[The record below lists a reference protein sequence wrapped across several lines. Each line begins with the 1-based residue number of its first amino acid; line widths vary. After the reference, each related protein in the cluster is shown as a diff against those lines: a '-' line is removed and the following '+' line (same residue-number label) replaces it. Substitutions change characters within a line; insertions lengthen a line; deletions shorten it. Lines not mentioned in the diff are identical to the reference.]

1 MKLPSLLLLSA
12 SLLFT
17 VDSCMPGYEAERD
30 RLREHLGIEWI
41 PHGLDHTGLLD
52 GKNIRHDFDLN
63 CNFTHPE
70 ECRWKNAGE
79 SEGMDSRDFHLFE
92 KQDYTEWPALQ
103 VHPGPSK
110 IDVGDRMI
118 LVGDRTREEQHALIY
133 SASIPCQVA
142 PGNLTFTY
150 WAYNNARIEVVLLET
165 VKPKDGKGKAYRK
178 FLHENPYV
186 DCGTVPM
193 NTNCH
198 AEIPARETPFH
209 IGFRAYDIS
218 NTQGSFIIIDDIL
231 YSAPLC
237 RVSIDLAKNFE
248 SKPMVTSAHG
258 ELIHKSSD
266 LMCVHFDLSCRW
278 RSGGKL
284 NPMWRRSV
292 VGLSDDFV
300 MQVTGTKIA
309 PKGAYAVLY
318 IEQDTPAPYDILRS
332 DSIECQAATGN
343 TFTYR
348 FWATK
353 DVILEACTLS
363 VDSDSLIECH
373 RASSGVSPAPLQV
386 TFSKTTK
393 RFYIAIRVVS
403 LNSNVD
409 NAIVI
414 DDLSYQATLCHE
426 AVSALDLGPNFIT
439 TPILSVL
446 LGRHVGS
453 AKELWCDFSK
463 RASDC
468 SWGHAPSEI
477 EDGDG
482 EIPVDWAIGNGPLDN
497 EKFYSLTGQTLMPNQ
512 EFAVARFEQ
521 AGSALLLSEVVL
533 CVSKSAT
540 LSFHLWTTGVATL
553 RICLVEENS
562 SSLLDCQ
569 PVAEGPVRVEL
580 PRVERPFKIALRAD
594 SEGRGMAIIDHL
606 QVNGD
611 ICGVPKQY
619 SAKSFNPGA
628 LIRPDANVCRLLSC
642 SFNRGHPC
650 LYDNSQ
656 LENSAQFEVTN
667 GVLVATLNSTR
678 PIAILEST
686 PFQLNTVSRLHF
698 VYSVF
703 GDVALFVCND
713 SAGKELENCF
723 RVEGTGGDDYVE
735 LLPSDTKVYL
745 LGRLIKAKS
754 EGTVQIKRLTLT
766 DPEDEQVC

>member
-1 MKLPSLLLLSA
+1 
-12 SLLFT
+12 
-17 VDSCMPGYEAERD
+17 MPGYEAERD

-41 PHGLDHTGLLD
+41 PHGLDKTGFLEN
-52 GKNIRHDFDLN
+52 KNIRHDSDLN

-70 ECRWKNAGE
+70 VCKWRNAGE
-79 SEGMDSRDFHLFE
+79 SEGMDSRDFHLFVKE
-92 KQDYTEWPALQ
+92 DYTEWPALQ
-103 VHPGPSK
+103 IHPGPSK

-165 VKPKDGKGKAYRK
+165 IKPKKGEDFKPYRK

-218 NTQGSFIIIDDIL
+218 NTQGSFIILDNIL
-231 YSAPLC
+231 YSAQLC
-237 RVSIDLAKNFE
+237 KVSIDLAKNFE

-258 ELIHKSSD
+258 EFIHKSTD

-278 RSGGKL
+278 RSGGKA

-292 VGLSDDFV
+292 VDLSDEFV
-300 MQVTGTKIA
+300 MEVTGTKIS
-309 PKGAYAVLY
+309 PKGGYAVLY
-318 IEQDTPAPYDILRS
+318 IEQDTSVPYDILRS
-332 DSIECQAATGN
+332 DAIECQAATGN

-363 VDSDSLIECH
+363 MDSDSVIECH
-373 RASSGVSPAPLQV
+373 RASSGVSPAPLHV
-386 TFSKTTK
+386 TFTQTTK
-393 RFYIAIRVVS
+393 RFYIAIRIVS

-414 DDLSYQATLCHE
+414 DDLTYQSTLCHE
-426 AVSALDLGPNFIT
+426 AVSALDLGNTFVT

-468 SWGHAPSEI
+468 SWGHVPAEI
-477 EDGDG
+477 EDGNG
-482 EIPVDWAIGNGPLDN
+482 ETPMEWSIGNGPLDN

-521 AGSALLLSEVVL
+521 PGSALLLSEVIL
-533 CVSKSAT
+533 CVSKTAS

-562 SSLLDCQ
+562 SNLLDCQ
-569 PVAEGPVRVEL
+569 PVSEGPVTVEL
-580 PRVERPFKIALRAD
+580 PRVERPFKMALRAD
-594 SEGRGMAIIDHL
+594 CDGQGMVMIDHL

-611 ICGVPKQY
+611 ICRVPKQY

-642 SFNRGHPC
+642 SFKRGHPC

-656 LENSAQFEVTN
+656 LEKSAQFEVTN
-667 GVLVATLNSTR
+667 GVLVATLNATR

-686 PFQLNTVSRLHF
+686 PFQLNT
-698 VYSVF
+698 

-745 LGRLIKAKS
+745 LGRLIKSKS
-754 EGTVQIKRLTLT
+754 QGTVQIKKLTLT
-766 DPEDEQVC
+766 DPEDVEAC